1 MNGVHGG
8 TTGYVLNME
17 ITDGEEGPVD
27 EYRVDK
33 DYSVWH
39 EFGPA
44 EGIWNGSLQCLSN
57 TGR

>member
-1 MNGVHGG
+1 
-8 TTGYVLNME
+8 ME
-17 ITDGEEGPVD
+17 FTDGEQGPVD
-27 EYRVDK
+27 EYWVDK

-44 EGIWNGSLQCLSN
+44 EGIWDGSLPCLSD

>member
-1 MNGVHGG
+1 
-8 TTGYVLNME
+8 ME

-27 EYRVDK
+27 ENGVDK
-33 DYSVWH
+33 DYSVWY

-44 EGIWNGSLQCLSN
+44 EGIWNGSLRCLSD